1 MRTETL
7 LKEFNEMTALPYME
21 IEMKNGEFLLVEL
34 TANEKGINVS
44 FDKEFKAY
52 FSSNVT
58 EHGIGFFMPFDDCF
72 TLDEH
77 LQEIYGEIIE
87 GYLIPNNL
95 Y

>member
-1 MRTETL
+1 
-7 LKEFNEMTALPYME
+7 
-21 IEMKNGEFLLVEL
+21 
-34 TANEKGINVS
+34 VS